1 MGDPARLRA
10 TATALAVRVLLL
22 PANAVGDGPTCAGY
36 LQVPAAQATWYTVGS
51 PQCSLPVAPGDFVT
65 AVAAPDF
72 QGSGACGR
80 CLQVTGPLGSVLVL
94 VVDQCPGCVA
104 GHLDLGADAFA
115 QVAAPTDGIADISY
129 ESTECPV
136 VGPIH
141 IYFSPAGNP
150 YYAQVQ
156 IRNHRYGVKS
166 VEAYAD
172 GSWVSLPRTADNY
185 FEFNRS
191 ELVPNPLDLRVTDIH
206 DDVLVESGVHVAA
219 NSEVTGS
226 GQFTPCPEP
235 HPVAS
240 ATALLAT
247 ASLCHRR
254 RIARKR
260 AQPDPAT

>member
-1 MGDPARLRA
+1 M
-10 TATALAVRVLLL
+10 LAAGVLLL
-22 PANAVGDGPTCAGY
+22 PASAIGDGPTCAGY

-65 AVAAPDF
+65 AIAAADF
-72 QGSGACGR
+72 AGSAACGR
-80 CLQVTGPLGSVLVL
+80 CLQVTGPLGSVLVQ
-94 VVDQCPGCVA
+94 VVDQCPSCAA

-115 QVAAPTDGIADISY
+115 AIAVPADGIADISY

-141 IYFSPAGNP
+141 IYFSPASNP

-156 IRNHRYGVKS
+156 IRNPRYGVKS

-172 GSWVSLPRTADNY
+172 SSWVSLPRTADDY
-185 FEFNRS
+185 FEFNRL

-206 DDVLVESGVHVAA
+206 DDVLVESSVPVAA
-219 NSEVTGS
+219 DSEVTGS

-235 HPVAS
+235 DRLAG
-240 ATALLAT
+240 ATAWLAT
-247 ASLCHRR
+247 AILCHRR
-254 RIARKR
+254 RIRGKR
-260 AQPDPAT
+260 ARPDPAA